1 MVNYD
6 IILNIISV
14 VLLFII
20 LFIILFG
27 CRGRKYREQFTNN
40 EIDTEKEE
48 ETKKNNKQ
56 PILSQ
61 FENNI
66 LTQLSNGSLSTEA
79 FTDLIKK
86 EKFTQDNLNNVIDYV
101 EYFKGSIST

>member
-1 MVNYD
+1 MVDYD

-27 CRGRKYREQFTNN
+27 CKGRRYRERFSNN
-40 EIDTEKEE
+40 EKEE
-48 ETKKNNKQ
+48 EKKEKITE
-56 PILSQ
+56 PTLSP

-66 LTQLSNGSLSTEA
+66 LKQLSDGTLSTEA

-86 EKFTQDNLNNVIDYV
+86 EKFTKDNLNNVINFVDYN
-101 EYFKGSIST
+101 KGIISK

>member
-1 MVNYD
+1 MVDYD

-27 CRGRKYREQFTNN
+27 CKGRGYRERFTN
-40 EIDTEKEE
+40 EKEE
-48 ETKKNNKQ
+48 ENKSTE
-56 PILSQ
+56 PTLSP
-61 FENNI
+61 FENNV
-66 LTQLSNGSLSTEA
+66 LKKLSEGTLSTEQ

-86 EKFTQDNLNNVIDYV
+86 DKFTKDNLNNVINYV
-101 EYFKGSIST
+101 EYNKGIMPN

>member
-1 MVNYD
+1 MVDYD

-20 LFIILFG
+20 LFIFLFG
-27 CRGRKYREQFTNN
+27 CKGRRYRERFSNNN
-40 EIDTEKEE
+40 EEEKKEKFTE
-48 ETKKNNKQ
+48 
-56 PILSQ
+56 PSLSP

-66 LTQLSNGSLSTEA
+66 LKQLSDGSLSTEQ

-86 EKFTQDNLNNVIDYV
+86 EKFTNENLNNVINFV
-101 EYFKGSIST
+101 EYKKGVVDSS

>member
-6 IILNIISV
+6 IILNIISI

-27 CRGRKYREQFTNN
+27 CKGRGYRERFTNN
-40 EIDTEKEE
+40 NNETE
-48 ETKKNNKQ
+48 ETKETKK
-56 PILSQ
+56 PILSP

-66 LTQLSNGSLSTEA
+66 LEKLSNGSLSTEA
-79 FTDLIKK
+79 FTNLIKE
-86 EKFTQDNLNNVIDYV
+86 EKFTKDNLNNVINYV
-101 EYFKGSIST
+101 EHNRGVMTSSTN

>member
-6 IILNIISV
+6 IILNIISI

-27 CRGRKYREQFTNN
+27 CRGKRYRERFTNN
-40 EIDTEKEE
+40 NEKEE
-48 ETKKNNKQ
+48 KEQSKK
-56 PILSQ
+56 PTLSP

-66 LTQLSNGSLSTEA
+66 LEKLSNGSLSTEA
-79 FTDLIKK
+79 FTNLIKE
-86 EKFTQDNLNNVIDYV
+86 EKFTKDNLNNVINYV
-101 EYFKGSIST
+101 EHNKGVMTTSD